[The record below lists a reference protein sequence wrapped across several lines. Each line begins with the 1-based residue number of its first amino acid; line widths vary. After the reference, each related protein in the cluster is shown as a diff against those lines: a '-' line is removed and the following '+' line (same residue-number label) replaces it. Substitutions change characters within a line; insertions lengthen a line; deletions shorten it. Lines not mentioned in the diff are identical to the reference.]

1 MLPSQMQGG
10 VQRAVPCVCCPVR
23 CGQGRSEPCPVS
35 AAWSDAGRDA
45 ASRALCLLPGQMR
58 AGTQRAV
65 PCVCCPVRCR
75 QGRSKPCPVSAGT
88 FGECSSEAEVQSWM
102 RYNTFLLLEVG
113 TFNALVELLNMEI
126 E

>member
-1 MLPSQMQGG
+1 MLPKVLSGHPETPDTSFSDAAQSDAGRGAASRALCLLPSQMWAGA
-10 VQRAVPCVCCPVR
+10 QRAVPCVCCPVR
-23 CGQGRSEPCPVS
+23 CGQGRSE
-35 AAWSDAGRDA
+35 
-45 ASRALCLLPGQMR
+45 
-58 AGTQRAV
+58 
-65 PCVCCPVRCR
+65 
-75 QGRSKPCPVSAGT
+75 PCPVSAGT

>member
-1 MLPSQMQGG
+1 MLPKVLSGH
-10 VQRAVPCVCCPVR
+10 PETPYT
-23 CGQGRSEPCPVS
+23 SFS
-35 AAWSDAGRDA
+35 DAAQSDAGRGA

-65 PCVCCPVRCR
+65 PCVCCPVRCG
-75 QGRSKPCPVSAGT
+75 QGRSEPCPVSAGT
-88 FGECSSEAEVQSWM
+88 FGECGSEAEVQSWM

>member
-1 MLPSQMQGG
+1 MS
-10 VQRAVPCVCCPVR
+10 CVCCWVR

-35 AAWSDAGRDA
+35 AALSDAGRGA
-45 ASRALCLLPGQMR
+45 ASRALCALPCQMWGG
-58 AGTQRAV
+58 AQRAV
-65 PCVCCPVRCR
+65 PCVHCPVRCG
-75 QGRSKPCPVSAGT
+75 QGRSEPCPVSAGT
-88 FGECSSEAEVQSWM
+88 FGECSSEAEVQAWM

>member
-1 MLPSQMQGG
+1 M
-10 VQRAVPCVCCPVR
+10 
-23 CGQGRSEPCPVS
+23 
-35 AAWSDAGRDA
+35 
-45 ASRALCLLPGQMR
+45 
-58 AGTQRAV
+58 

-75 QGRSKPCPVSAGT
+75 QECSKPCLVSVAWSDAGRDAAMPFVCCPVRCGQGHSKPCPVSAGT